1 MVVGGSRVG
10 TRTIQSIPHPLGASS
25 SSSSSSSHLP
35 EWLQS
40 ALSVALGGAQPSVKY
55 NLPGIREKWVH
66 SLPEA
71 LRGEAKVAHVYPCW
85 CALKMAEGELVLHN
99 SNGTIVAVDK
109 DKQTVYLACATGQHK
124 ITRTTKLSPLV
135 NVVSKKSKTDEHG
148 HVIPVTGGVAMEMCV
163 HWVMLSKSDL
173 KTLMEKKG
181 I

>member
-1 MVVGGSRVG
+1 MGGSRVG

-109 DKQTVYLACATGQHK
+109 EKHTVYLACATGQHK

-135 NVVSKKSKTDEHG
+135 NVVSKNSKTDEHG